1 MKKAFKIICRTLE
14 ILITLVII
22 SVFSI
27 IFIQRIS
34 NNSVNLFGYSIYTV
48 VTGSMEPKYGVN
60 DLIFV
65 EKVNTDNL
73 KIGDDIAYKGEKQ
86 DFAGK
91 IVTHRIIDKKEENG
105 EYVYTTKG
113 IANNYADPEIKGNQI
128 LGKVKGK
135 LIILSFLSGI
145 INDLYGFY
153 FLVFVP
159 IVIIVFLE
167 VMDSINEKRGLEKE
181 NEQDKKNKE
190 NN

>member
-1 MKKAFKIICRTLE
+1 MF
-14 ILITLVII
+14 ITFVTSNWSL
-22 SVFSI
+22 SI
-27 IFIQRIS
+27 
-34 NNSVNLFGYSIYTV
+34 
-48 VTGSMEPKYGVN
+48 
-60 DLIFV
+60 
-65 EKVNTDNL
+65 EKVDINTL
-73 KIGDDIAYKGEKQ
+73 KVGDDIAYKGEKL

-91 IVTHRIIDKKEENG
+91 IVTHRIIDKTEKDG

-113 IANNYADPEIKGNQI
+113 IANNYADPEIKGTQI

-135 LIILSFLSGI
+135 LVIFSFLSGI

-159 IVIIVFLE
+159 ITIIIFLE